1 MFKRRF
7 VWYFKTESAQE
18 KRLKDYWLHIKCRAK
33 KGSEVV
39 TEIRMAFV
47 ARQEEMNVHYDI
59 IPATT
64 HNNELGVSDNS
75 KLTSISSED
84 PSFATDY

>member
-1 MFKRRF
+1 MQ
-7 VWYFKTESAQE
+7 SQAG
-18 KRLKDYWLHIKCRAK
+18 LKEWVA
-33 KGSEVV
+33 
-39 TEIRMAFV
+39 EICMAFV
-47 ARQEEMNVHYDI
+47 ARQEEMNLLCDI

-84 PSFATDY
+84 PSFARDYWIIALLI